1 MSEASIN
8 IDADAD
14 KQALEIKTQVD
25 RKIVAKLTDLKLKD
39 ISEADARADLRRD
52 SLKTGYVD
60 KSKEDDDDLKKLLL
74 EQHINA
80 SKVLSIPGEHIC
92 DSPVETRFIRNNKG
106 DVIAKEFYVKEFYLK
121 DCLSMSQTIVE
132 AHHCFKIKYSL
143 NITGTLVDKD
153 TSVVIEIWNW
163 KLFHNK
169 MVDLFL
175 GILLLA
181 SVIAIYALE
190 SKFGYIG
197 IIGVFVGFVD
207 AASGYYFKYT
217 GLEEKLNKAAG
228 GVLKRWVDSLKQ
240 FGEIQITGFSRSE
253 KCVAFIEVVERVMT
267 SPSSRETDLIKS
279 GFGKT
284 YYGIKVFDNHINFK
298 QQITNFDLVRPVIL
312 VICQIITLAGSYSFL
327 QQQQQQV

>member
-143 NITGTLVDKD
+143 NITGTWWIKIPA
-153 TSVVIEIWNW
+153 S
-163 KLFHNK
+163 
-169 MVDLFL
+169 
-175 GILLLA
+175 LLKSGTGSFSIIKWLIYFWEYCYWPLSSQYMHLNQSLA
-181 SVIAIYALE
+181 TLE
-190 SKFGYIG
+190 S
-197 IIGVFVGFVD
+197 
-207 AASGYYFKYT
+207 
-217 GLEEKLNKAAG
+217 LE
-228 GVLKRWVDSLKQ
+228 
-240 FGEIQITGFSRSE
+240 
-253 KCVAFIEVVERVMT
+253 
-267 SPSSRETDLIKS
+267 
-279 GFGKT
+279 
-284 YYGIKVFDNHINFK
+284 
-298 QQITNFDLVRPVIL
+298 
-312 VICQIITLAGSYSFL
+312 YS
-327 QQQQQQV
+327 